1 MRACGHGNTS
11 PSLSILT
18 FTDIHAVVEAEA
30 IKGALSKRQR
40 IVLTNHGGRLGQ
52 MTGDC
57 DLARK
62 TKTKA
67 RKQTRG
73 VFIPGRRL
81 LKDSSPV
88 EMLNYASKK
97 AQTNSGRR
105 FVMDVR
111 HKWPADTQSARLV

>member
-1 MRACGHGNTS
+1 MTACGHGNTS

-30 IKGALSKRQR
+30 IKGALSKRQC
-40 IVLTNHGGRLGQ
+40 IVLTSHGGRLGQ

-67 RKQTRG
+67 QGTRG

-81 LKDSSPV
+81 LKDSSLV
-88 EMLNYASKK
+88 KMLNYASKK
-97 AQTNSGRR
+97 ARTNSGRR

-111 HKWPADTQSARLV
+111 RKWPADTQSARLV

>member
-1 MRACGHGNTS
+1 MTACGHGNTS

-40 IVLTNHGGRLGQ
+40 IVLTSHGRRLGQ

-67 RKQTRG
+67 PKRTRG

-81 LKDSSPV
+81 LKDSSLV
-88 EMLNYASKK
+88 KMLHQKK
-97 AQTNSGRR
+97 PKPTVGGG
-105 FVMDVR
+105 
-111 HKWPADTQSARLV
+111 L